1 MPKGYRADC
10 TENSEATH
18 KIPLDLAL
26 FNGNYQQIFEDM
38 LEFLL
43 AHPDCGELP
52 PLYFLPKFKRQNMMV
67 LGWLLDRV
75 QGDLAEEVKFKLYSL
90 PVLLFELAR
99 EENRSTATS
108 LSMSSLSGCDTR
120 VPTIS
125 IAERQLDRERF
136 IYTPGL
142 SCTWHEEVE
151 TSHCTS
157 ATVIRWSYMMFSLTC
172 HLYGL
177 ELLPGKHKPAE
188 EKAVKSVRGS
198 VASTVSICSGYT
210 GVSTEMGRDVTK
222 VIDREER
229 DHPVVAWQKSSRKLM
244 ASSLK
249 EWEKFGYQ
257 EQDSTDLSSEKGGR

>member
-1 MPKGYRADC
+1 
-10 TENSEATH
+10 
-18 KIPLDLAL
+18 
-26 FNGNYQQIFEDM
+26 
-38 LEFLL
+38 
-43 AHPDCGELP
+43 
-52 PLYFLPKFKRQNMMV
+52 
-67 LGWLLDRV
+67 
-75 QGDLAEEVKFKLYSL
+75 
-90 PVLLFELAR
+90 
-99 EENRSTATS
+99 
-108 LSMSSLSGCDTR
+108 
-120 VPTIS
+120 
-125 IAERQLDRERF
+125 
-136 IYTPGL
+136 
-142 SCTWHEEVE
+142 
-151 TSHCTS
+151 
-157 ATVIRWSYMMFSLTC
+157 MFSLTC

-229 DHPVVAWQKSSRKLM
+229 DHPVAAWQKSSRKLM